1 MPVTKKN
8 QINVFAII
16 VLIVSILIF
25 VFLIISAVYYINI
38 SNFIYPSQS
47 ESAFLFWTTIIFCV
61 IALGIVIYAFYEIY
75 TYKSIVFNAEKHA
88 VVSHSKYN
96 KKPYVQ
102 NTIQVKNLQQPSNNL
117 QQPSNNLQQPSN
129 NLQQEVVKVEKRNSS
144 TLYNDDHHHYDQYHD
159 DDQDHDDDHDLDL

>member
-117 QQPSNNLQQPSN
+117 H
-129 NLQQEVVKVEKRNSS
+129 QEVVKVEKRNSS
-144 TLYNDDHHHYDQYHD
+144 TLYNDDDHHNYDQYHD
-159 DDQDHDDDHDLDL
+159 DDDHDLDL